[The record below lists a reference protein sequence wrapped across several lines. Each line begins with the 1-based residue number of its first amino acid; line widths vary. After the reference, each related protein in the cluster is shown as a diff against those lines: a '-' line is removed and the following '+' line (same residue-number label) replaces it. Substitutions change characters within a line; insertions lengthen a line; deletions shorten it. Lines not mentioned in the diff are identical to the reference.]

1 MSTLTEFHIMQAR
14 NERQRNSFRKKSE
27 YLEKNFPYKGI
38 DKTEEV
44 VIRGKCSPAISG
56 SEYETEHSPTAK
68 FSTETII
75 PLYSKLLGTEGS
87 NNLRLSLPKQCH
99 M

>member
-1 MSTLTEFHIMQAR
+1 M
-14 NERQRNSFRKKSE
+14 
-27 YLEKNFPYKGI
+27 EKNFPYKGI

-87 NNLRLSLPKQCH
+87 NRSPPVSPKTVPHVIRSGLHNLQILLYYQSKGP
-99 M
+99 

>member
-1 MSTLTEFHIMQAR
+1 MRDKEIPLK
-14 NERQRNSFRKKSE
+14 KKSE
-27 YLEKNFPYKGI
+27 YLKKNFPYKGI

-87 NNLRLSLPKQCH
+87 LRLSLPKQCH
-99 M
+99 I